1 MISREDVQSRQDD
14 ITAKPPR
21 LPAPRTEDVLQ
32 PARKI
37 MAEIAGAASGSTA
50 SIPDEHIPE
59 MILTAMCHKDLFE
72 RLVNVSLTL
81 LKEPSLPL
89 RDRQL
94 VILRVGWLRQIPYI
108 WGEHV
113 TVSKK
118 LGLSEDDIEQVTLGS
133 TASCWTDHERALLE
147 ATEQLIDNGMID
159 DETWEVLA
167 KAYSDKQ
174 LFELPIL
181 VGQFSTVGLFQN
193 ALRIRLSPSNK
204 GLMAR

>member
-1 MISREDVQSRQDD
+1 MISTEDVKKRQAD
-14 ITAKPPR
+14 ITVNPPR
-21 LPAPRTEDVLQ
+21 LPAPRTEEVLA

-37 MAEIAGAASGSTA
+37 MSEIAGAASGKA
-50 SIPDEHIPE
+50 DVIPDEHIPD
-59 MILTAMCHKDLFE
+59 MLLTAMCHKELFE
-72 RLVNVSLTL
+72 RLVNVSLNL
-81 LKEPSLPL
+81 LKDPALPL

-118 LGLSEDDIEQVTLGS
+118 LGLSEDDIEQVTVGS
-133 TASCWTDHERALLE
+133 AASCWTDHERALLQ
-147 ATEQLIDNGMID
+147 ATEQLIGNGMID
-159 DETWEVLA
+159 DATWDVLA
-167 KAYSDKQ
+167 QSYNDKQ

-193 ALRIRLSPSNK
+193 ALRIRLSPSNQ

>member
-1 MISREDVQSRQDD
+1 MVSPNDVQSRQHD

-21 LPAPRTEDVLQ
+21 LPAPRTEEVLA

-37 MAEIAGAASGSTA
+37 MAEISGAASGSTA
-50 SIPDEHIPE
+50 TLSDEDIPE

-72 RLVNVSLTL
+72 SLVHVSLRL
-81 LKEPSLPL
+81 LKEPSLPT

-113 TVSKK
+113 NVSKK
-118 LGLSEDDIEQVTLGS
+118 LGLSEEDIKQVTVGS
-133 TASCWTDHERALLE
+133 SASCWTDHERTLLK
-147 ATEQLIDNGMID
+147 ATEELITDGMID
-159 DETWEVLA
+159 DETWEILA
-167 KAYSDKQ
+167 NKYSDQQ